1 MSTLLTIGELLAR
14 TATFFK
20 NKEID
25 QPRLTAEVL
34 LCHVAMVHSVTSSNH
49 LSNQNH
55 CSTPDTLENTSVAIP
70 VSDWTALHVAS

>member
-34 LCHVAMVHSVTSSNH
+34 LCHVVG
-49 LSNQNH
+49 
-55 CSTPDTLENTSVAIP
+55 LERIQLYVRFDQP
-70 VSDWTALHVAS
+70 ME